1 MRGQVNN
8 KKPIKIPVIKIS
20 YSTEFSQLIADDF
33 VNIN

>member
-8 KKPIKIPVIKIS
+8 KKAIKIS